1 MFWVRLNWKMLLPLI
16 ETFLA
21 SSFALLPSSRCA
33 HQPTGLSPAVPGS
46 VLLLVFTETQALP
59 GGSWGKNVEC
69 DGGILNVVPFFYSFT
84 SPLNVI
90 IKDHLLYDLPSHV
103 HNSGPLLMGHASL
116 PETLPTLS
124 FFLTPFCLF
133 LISYPMPKARKWP
146 WVEIVLRAWKVEG

>member
-1 MFWVRLNWKMLLPLI
+1 MNWKMLLPLI

-21 SSFALLPSSRCA
+21 SFALLPSTRCA
-33 HQPTGLSPAVPGS
+33 HQPAGISPAVPGS
-46 VLLLVFTETQALP
+46 VLLLVFIETQALP
-59 GGSWGKNVEC
+59 GGSWGENVEC

-103 HNSGPLLMGHASL
+103 HNSGPLLKGHASL

-124 FFLTPFCLF
+124 LF
-133 LISYPMPKARKWP
+133 LLNPLLSF
-146 WVEIVLRAWKVEG
+146 LH

>member
-1 MFWVRLNWKMLLPLI
+1 MENATSINRNLSGLLLC
-16 ETFLA
+16 
-21 SSFALLPSSRCA
+21 FAPQLSLCPSA
-33 HQPTGLSPAVPGS
+33 HWALSLPGS

-69 DGGILNVVPFFYSFT
+69 DGGILNVVPFFNSFT

-146 WVEIVLRAWKVEG
+146 WVEIVLRA